1 VRDPPSGPSKIEE
14 EVANSL
20 AAPLA
25 RRCMHGGRLHSAIA
39 RCGAGRARRRAT
51 ATHGTDAREE
61 RQVAAGYCRL
71 YACYAARSIQW
82 RHERGEA
89 RAHLTTMPLAGRGW
103 MHRRTGITYVQD
115 MHVKVSSYIVGFSSL
130 SHTDRASPLIVD
142 KVREKIKARRGQGRP
157 LTTVRLRP
165 RSLLYICESN
175 ARPERS
181 GHTENKKYNAHQI
194 TASCG
199 IISLSQNKIICSA
212 RTIII

>member
-1 VRDPPSGPSKIEE
+1 
-14 EVANSL
+14 
-20 AAPLA
+20 
-25 RRCMHGGRLHSAIA
+25 MHGGRLHSAIA

-165 RSLLYICESN
+165 RSLLYIYVKAMQGQRDQAIPKTRNIMLIRSSGQQLAAESSLCLKIKLFV
-175 ARPERS
+175 ALER
-181 GHTENKKYNAHQI
+181 
-194 TASCG
+194 
-199 IISLSQNKIICSA
+199 
-212 RTIII
+212 